1 MTATERKK
9 RLFQLTDNQFAR
21 KKIVVTKE
29 KFLRNRCCSL
39 HSFILLVKNMVDES
53 ILKKYCILIPVKNRF
68 ECIEKWNNTQC

>member
-9 RLFQLTDNQFAR
+9 RLFQLTDNQFVR

-39 HSFILLVKNMVDES
+39 HSFILLVKNRKE
-53 ILKKYCILIPVKNRF
+53 KKK
-68 ECIEKWNNTQC
+68 EKMTKKGNVVIAVYGTLAL